1 MNLFARILSH
11 GFALVLV
18 ALLAIGL
25 VYRGDLFPGLKLP
38 EFLTQDSGQEQD
50 ESKPPAADEKM
61 QSAGTTSEPT
71 GEESTVTPAPVNRDE
86 DSAISGS
93 AMPASSGVT
102 DGADEQ
108 TDSGVSAS
116 NALSPEP
123 AAVAQESP
131 GEIAA
136 GSEYPVDAEEQRAAR
151 TLAEPLVPTEP
162 AAAESEPMP
171 EQAYEP
177 APGQAYEPA
186 PERAYE
192 PAPEQ
197 AYEPA
202 PERADG
208 VTDLSPPADQEGEAA
223 ATPPSTDLQGEV
235 VVPPEAGADTAS
247 ESAAPGVAPASEPAA
262 TGQVGKV
269 STYQVL
275 AAAREAF
282 WLRDYVV
289 AERHYNEL
297 ISLDPANPD
306 GYGELGNM
314 YFSQGEWEK
323 ASVAYYEAGV
333 RLLSEGMVSE
343 AQQLVEVIR
352 GLNGTQADDLEK
364 EISQAASSAQ

>member
-93 AMPASSGVT
+93 AMPASSGVA
-102 DGADEQ
+102 GIADEQ

-123 AAVAQESP
+123 AAVAQEPP
-131 GEIAA
+131 GEAAA
-136 GSEYPVDAEEQRAAR
+136 GSEYPADAEEQRAAP
-151 TLAEPLVPTEP
+151 TLAEPLVPAEP

-171 EQAYEP
+171 EQ
-177 APGQAYEPA
+177 
-186 PERAYE
+186 AYE

-235 VVPPEAGADTAS
+235 VAPPEAGADTAS

-269 STYQVL
+269 STYQIL

-289 AERHYNEL
+289 AEQYYNEL

-323 ASVAYYEAGV
+323 ASAAYYEAGV

-364 EISQAASSAQ
+364 EISQAASTAQ

>member
-136 GSEYPVDAEEQRAAR
+136 GSEYPADAEEQRAAR

-177 APGQAYEPA
+177 APGQ
-186 PERAYE
+186 AYE

>member
-93 AMPASSGVT
+93 AMPASSGVA
-102 DGADEQ
+102 GIADEQ

-123 AAVAQESP
+123 AAVAQEPP
-131 GEIAA
+131 GEAAA
-136 GSEYPVDAEEQRAAR
+136 GSEYPADAEEQRAAP
-151 TLAEPLVPTEP
+151 TLAEPLVPAEP
-162 AAAESEPMP
+162 AAAESEPM
-171 EQAYEP
+171 
-177 APGQAYEPA
+177 
-186 PERAYE
+186 
-192 PAPEQ
+192 PEQ

-235 VVPPEAGADTAS
+235 VAPPEAGADTAS

-269 STYQVL
+269 STYQIL

-289 AERHYNEL
+289 AEQYYNEL

-323 ASVAYYEAGV
+323 ASAAYYEAGV

-364 EISQAASSAQ
+364 EISQAASTAQ